1 MILKI
6 CFDDAPVTC
15 LVTTLPV
22 ELHAPHGTWRRCFA
36 PEWNGH
42 SGLSR
47 LALLRDERTL
57 QRVQLP
63 FPR

>member
-1 MILKI
+1 MFNAYFGDLL
-6 CFDDAPVTC
+6 VTC

-36 PEWNGH
+36 PEWNDH

-47 LALLRDERTL
+47 LALHPDVRTL
-57 QRVQLP
+57 QRVQPP
-63 FPR
+63 FLG